1 MKRKILALVC
11 AILMG
16 LTFLIPATAAL
27 GTASANLINSAAL
40 TPISTGYTPLDQLVS
55 SILSSRLSSA
65 SSAYEKVRM
74 CYDYVIT
81 GASYQTATPAGS
93 IYTEIERECNY
104 VKSAD
109 MYIAAR
115 AYNFLVN
122 KRGTCIDFADAFL
135 VLMRAV
141 GLECYLMHGT
151 YDSGPHYWNLI
162 RLNGSY
168 YVFDTEVDWAVS
180 GRNGSTGSYDS
191 FCLPTSSD
199 THRRCDQSACIA
211 EFGNF
216 QCRNKTNT
224 PGVTVPGTQTPV
236 TSGYTTG
243 TYRLDDAMNFR
254 SGHSTSAS
262 IYSVLPAGITV
273 TVTEVYNEWGKITY
287 NGATGWIS
295 LEYSTCLSANQP
307 SEPVTQRPVVTTP
320 AEPAVAPDAPYTASY
335 TAGAYY
341 TNDVMNFRSDHNG
354 SASVISI
361 IPAGTQLIIT
371 EVYGIWGKTTY
382 NGRTGWMSLE
392 YSTYLGS
399 NAPQKNVPAQS
410 TATGNGDADGDGD
423 ITAGDARLILRHS
436 VSLELINAANQNRA
450 DVNGDGRITPEDARI
465 VLRKAV
471 HIE

>member
-1 MKRKILALVC
+1 MKRKVIAFVC

-27 GTASANLINSAAL
+27 GTTAANLINSAAL

-55 SILSSRLSSA
+55 NILSSRLSSA

-74 CYDYVIT
+74 CYDYVNT
-81 GASYQTATPAGS
+81 GASYQATEPARS

-109 MYIAAR
+109 MYSVAR
-115 AYNFLVN
+115 AYNFLLN
-122 KRGTCIDFADAFL
+122 KKGTCIDFADAFL

-168 YVFDTEVDWAVS
+168 YIFDTEVDWAAS
-180 GRNGSTGSYDS
+180 GRNGTSTSYAS

-216 QCRNKTNT
+216 QCRNKVNN
-224 PGVTVPGTQTPV
+224 PGVTVPGSQTTI
-236 TSGYTTG
+236 TSVYKPG
-243 TYRLDDAMNFR
+243 TYRLDDKMNFR
-254 SGHSTSAS
+254 SSPSTAAS
-262 IYSVLPAGITV
+262 IYSVLPSGITV
-273 TVTEVYNEWGKITY
+273 TVTEVYEEWGKITY
-287 NGATGWIS
+287 NGTTGWVS
-295 LEYSTCLSANQP
+295 LDYSTFLSANQP
-307 SEPVTQRPVVTTP
+307 SEPVTQRPVIPTP
-320 AEPAVAPDAPYTASY
+320 VESTDAAASY
-335 TAGAYY
+335 NAGIYY
-341 TNDVMNFRSDHNG
+341 TNDIMNFRSDHSG
-354 SASVISI
+354 SASVISV
-361 IPAGTQLIIT
+361 IPTGSLLTVT
-371 EVYGIWGKTTY
+371 EVYGFWGKTTY
-382 NGRTGWMSLE
+382 NGKTGWMSLE

-399 NAPQKNVPAQS
+399 ATLQKNIPTQS
-410 TATGNGDADGDGD
+410 AASGSGDADGDGNV
-423 ITAGDARLILRHS
+423 TAGDARLILRHS
-436 VSLELINAANQNRA
+436 VSLELIKTANRNLA
-450 DVNGDGRITPEDARI
+450 DANGDGRITPEDARI
-465 VLRKAV
+465 VLRRAV